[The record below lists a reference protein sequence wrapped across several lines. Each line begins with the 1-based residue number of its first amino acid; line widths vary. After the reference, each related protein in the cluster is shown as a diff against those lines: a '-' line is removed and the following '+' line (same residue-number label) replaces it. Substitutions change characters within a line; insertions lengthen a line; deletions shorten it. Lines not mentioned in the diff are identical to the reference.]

1 MVRYLLVVKNRYIKG
16 YLSYDY
22 SLYNYGCTGKQAKR
36 NRRLGNHI
44 IRNKQKRELIKIIKE
59 MV

>member
-1 MVRYLLVVKNRYIKG
+1 MVKNRYIKK
-16 YLSYDY
+16 YLGYDY

-44 IRNKQKRELIKIIKE
+44 IRSKQKKELREEIKQCE
-59 MV
+59 W

>member
-44 IRNKQKRELIKIIKE
+44 IRNKQKEELRKE
-59 MV
+59 LKET

>member
-16 YLSYDY
+16 YLSWDY
-22 SLYNYGCTGKQAKR
+22 SSYNYGCTGKQAKR

-44 IRNKQKRELIKIIKE
+44 IRNKQKRELRKE
-59 MV
+59 IEDI

>member
-1 MVRYLLVVKNRYIKG
+1 MVKCRYIKE
-16 YLSYDY
+16 YLGRNY
-22 SLYNYGCTGKQAKR
+22 SSYNYGCTGRQAKR

-44 IRNKQKRELIKIIKE
+44 IKSRQKRELMKTIKE